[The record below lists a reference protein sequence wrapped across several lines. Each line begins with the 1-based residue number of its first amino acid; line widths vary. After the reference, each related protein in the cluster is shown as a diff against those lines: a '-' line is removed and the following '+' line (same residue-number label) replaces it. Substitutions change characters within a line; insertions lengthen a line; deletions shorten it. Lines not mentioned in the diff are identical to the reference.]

1 MLVRVRSSKK
11 AAIYDGC
18 NRNSISRSCSRDAP
32 QRRQPS
38 TTAAT
43 LGQALDQARHSLLK
57 EGSHLRRLQLTA
69 LVAFVL
75 ISESSK
81 KAAIYDG
88 CNTRSATEQL
98 RDALSSKKAAIYD
111 GCNEIGR

>member
-57 EGSHLRRLQLTA
+57 EGSHLRRLQH
-69 LVAFVL
+69 
-75 ISESSK
+75 SER
-81 KAAIYDG
+81 DG
-88 CNTRSATEQL
+88 ATTGRPLLKEGSHL
-98 RDALSSKKAAIYD
+98 RRLQRD
-111 GCNEIGR
+111 